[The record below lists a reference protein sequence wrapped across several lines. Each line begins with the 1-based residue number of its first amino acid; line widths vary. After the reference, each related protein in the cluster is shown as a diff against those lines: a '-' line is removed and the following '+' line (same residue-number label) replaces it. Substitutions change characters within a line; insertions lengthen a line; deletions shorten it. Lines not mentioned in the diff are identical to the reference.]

1 MNSDDLRVS
10 GFLYDFKIH
19 LLYVSPMP
27 KIKVLVTESFLNEK
41 NSCMAIIAIDIVQF
55 FRVKFSALF
64 LMCVAQILSHFD
76 LPIAHKCNILRI
88 E

>member
-1 MNSDDLRVS
+1 MNSDELRVS

-19 LLYVSPMP
+19 LLYISPMP
-27 KIKVLVTESFLNEK
+27 KIKVLVIEAFLNEK
-41 NSCMAIIAIDIVQF
+41 NFFMATIANYIVQF
-55 FRVKFSALF
+55 FRANFCALF

-76 LPIAHKCNILRI
+76 SPIAHKCNILRI